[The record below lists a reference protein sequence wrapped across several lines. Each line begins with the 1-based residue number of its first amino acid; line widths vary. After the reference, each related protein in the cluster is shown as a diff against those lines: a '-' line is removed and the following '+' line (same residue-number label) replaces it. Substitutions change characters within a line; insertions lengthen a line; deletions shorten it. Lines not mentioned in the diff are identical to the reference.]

1 MSNRLVNSS
10 ATNEP
15 HLQRNNQLML
25 ARTYFAV
32 QGVGG
37 LLWWFAVFVS
47 PTVTMLT
54 LGDLPPLLL
63 AWFDIPLFAL
73 ASLLIACNIRAALW
87 VAIPWTWLMT
97 GLMLV
102 YALISTNA
110 GWGALIMLAAS
121 FASGAAGLVLWFG
134 RFPSQ
139 WFASGPFRFR
149 TARSKR
155 TRAHIRQTFAQLLC
169 FWFVFLAL
177 FPSLIIFAE
186 HRFAVHV
193 SFADWVRLTGYVL
206 LLLASA
212 LGVWSATIMAK
223 LGQGTPLPSAM
234 PQYLVVRGPYR
245 YVRNPMAVA
254 GIVQGVSVGLIA
266 NSWLIILY
274 SLSGSIIWNLMVR
287 PLEERDLEEK
297 FGESFTRYC
306 AEVSCWLPK
315 FRHTSKRG

>member
-1 MSNRLVNSS
+1 MSYRLVNN
-10 ATNEP
+10 AAANEP
-15 HLQRNNQLML
+15 HLPRNTQRIL

-37 LLWWFAVFVS
+37 LLWWFAVFAS
-47 PTVTMLT
+47 PTITMLT
-54 LGDLPPLLL
+54 LGNLPPLLL

-73 ASLLIACNIRAALW
+73 ASLLIACNVRAALW

-97 GLMLV
+97 GLMLA

-121 FASGAAGLVLWFG
+121 FASAAAGLVLWFG

-139 WFASGPFRFR
+139 WFASGPFHFR
-149 TARSKR
+149 TARAKR
-155 TRAHIRQTFAQLLC
+155 TRAHIFQTVVQLLC

-186 HRFAVHV
+186 HRFSVHV
-193 SFADWVRLTGYVL
+193 SFAEWVRLTGYVL
-206 LLLASA
+206 LVLASA

-223 LGQGTPLPSAM
+223 MGQGTPLPSAM
-234 PQYLVVRGPYR
+234 PQYLVVCGPYR

-266 NSWLIILY
+266 NSWLTILY
-274 SLSGSIIWNLMVR
+274 SLSGSIIWNLIVR
-287 PLEERDLEEK
+287 PLEEKDLESK
-297 FGESFTRYC
+297 FGESFIRYC

-315 FRHTSKRG
+315 FRNTSKRR